1 MYRVNL
7 VCISTFF
14 SLSAADPERIASSI
28 AALAKAGFIGVLA
41 LGSITVLGL
50 PCGKIGGGGGANVGA
65 GSSGGGGGGGGG
77 VKTGGKVEVKEE
89 GAGKD
94 ADSAHLSTSEAA
106 FLNFSSSTAA
116 SDLVC
121 RKQRSET
128 MSTVV
133 TSTRGLMFR

>member
-1 MYRVNL
+1 M
-7 VCISTFF
+7 
-14 SLSAADPERIASSI
+14 
-28 AALAKAGFIGVLA
+28 GVLA

-94 ADSAHLSTSEAA
+94 GDSAHLSTSEAA

-133 TSTRGLMFR
+133 NKRTNVQMNSWLNKVHHPKYSVTILLHFILLYSYYIILL